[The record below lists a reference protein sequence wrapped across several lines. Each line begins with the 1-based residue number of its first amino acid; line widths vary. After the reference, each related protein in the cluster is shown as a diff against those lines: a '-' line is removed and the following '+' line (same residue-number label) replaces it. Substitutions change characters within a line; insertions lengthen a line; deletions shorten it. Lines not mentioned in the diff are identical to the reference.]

1 MELKHLRSFCTLG
14 ETLHFGRAAARLN
27 IVQPALSGHIKH
39 LEEEI
44 GVQLVDRSRNHV
56 FITLAGQNFLLEA
69 RRVLSI
75 LDEAQKSTRHISAG
89 TVGNVRLGFVSSIIP
104 MFGGKLF
111 QHFAERYP
119 FIQFDLMEMN
129 SVRQVEAIAE
139 HRLDI
144 GFVRLP
150 LQHLDVDIRPIGKEP
165 FFAVLPPHHP
175 LAASVALQA
184 SDLSREILL
193 MLEREN
199 APGFHDALLSSFS
212 QNGLVPLKI
221 QYFREFTTAIHLA
234 SLAGLGVA
242 IVPANATYTAPSDIV
257 RIPLDLGQTFS
268 EIGMASHER
277 QSPLARNVCLLI
289 ERFVS
294 EDLSCDQGQE
304 TFSSIEP

>member
-39 LEEEI
+39 LEDEI

-56 FITLAGQNFLLEA
+56 FITIAGQNFLLEA

-75 LDEAQKSTRHISAG
+75 LEDAQKSTRHISAG
-89 TVGNVRLGFVSSIIP
+89 TVGSVRLGFVSSIIP

-165 FFAVLPPHHP
+165 FFAVLPSDHP
-175 LAASVALQA
+175 LATRTSLKS
-184 SDLSREILL
+184 SDLRAETLL

-199 APGFHDALLSSFS
+199 APGFHDALLSCFY

-221 QYFREFTTAIHLA
+221 RYFREFTTAIHLA
-234 SLAGLGVA
+234 SLAGLGIA
-242 IVPANATYTAPSDIV
+242 IVPANATYAAPSDIV
-257 RIPLDLGQTFS
+257 RIPLDLEETFS
-268 EIGMASHER
+268 EIGIASHEK

-289 ERFVS
+289 DRFVF
-294 EDLSCDQGQE
+294 EDMSADQARKTTLG
-304 TFSSIEP
+304 T

>member
-1 MELKHLRSFCTLG
+1 MELKHLRSFSTLG

-56 FITLAGQNFLLEA
+56 FITVAGQSFLVEA

-89 TVGNVRLGFVSSIIP
+89 TVGSVRLGFVSSIIP

-150 LQHLDVDIRPIGKEP
+150 LQHIDVDIRLIGKEP
-165 FFAVLPPHHP
+165 FFAVLPPDHT
-175 LAASVALQA
+175 LATRASLKS
-184 SDLSREILL
+184 SDLNAETLL
-193 MLEREN
+193 MLGREN
-199 APGFHDALLSSFS
+199 APGFHDALLSCFN
-212 QNGLVPLKI
+212 QNGLVPAKI
-221 QYFREFTTAIHLA
+221 RYFREFTTAIHLA

-242 IVPANATYTAPSDIV
+242 IVPANATYAAPSGIV
-257 RIPLDLGQTFS
+257 RIPMDLGKLSS

-277 QSPLARNVCLLI
+277 QSPLTQNVCLLI
-289 ERFVS
+289 EHFVS
-294 EDLSCDQGQE
+294 ETMSE
-304 TFSSIEP
+304 STPFPE

>member
-1 MELKHLRSFCTLG
+1 MELKHLRSFSTLG

-56 FITLAGQNFLLEA
+56 FMTLAGQNFLTEA
-69 RRVLSI
+69 RRILSI
-75 LDEAQKSTRHISAG
+75 LDEAQKSTKHISAG
-89 TVGNVRLGFVSSIIP
+89 TVGSIRLGFVSSIIP
-104 MFGGKLF
+104 MFGGTLF
-111 QHFAERYP
+111 RHFAERYP

-150 LQHLDVDIRPIGKEP
+150 LQHLEVDICSIGKEQ
-165 FFAVLPPHHP
+165 FFAVLPAYHP
-175 LAASVALQA
+175 LAKHASLIA
-184 SDLSREILL
+184 SDLSSETLL

-199 APGFHDALLSSFS
+199 APGFHDALLSSFY
-212 QNGLVPLKI
+212 QNGLVPLEIK
-221 QYFREFTTAIHLA
+221 YFHEFTTAIHLA

-242 IVPANATYTAPSDIV
+242 IVPANATYTAPSEIV
-257 RIPLDLGQTFS
+257 RIPLDLGETFS
-268 EIGMASHER
+268 EIGMASHGKKT
-277 QSPLARNVCLLI
+277 PLARNVCLLI

-294 EDLSCDQGQE
+294 EASPCGQG
-304 TFSSIEP
+304 SKISLGM